1 MVSSLVSCILFLCC
15 ILLPFQICNGQG
27 SSTYN
32 VMDFGAIPGG
42 TTDSTGPFHSAWAL
56 ACGDKSMSTMYVPQ
70 GLYLIKAVE
79 FRGPCKN
86 TTMVRIDGTLV
97 APNDYQDLGN
107 SSSWILFVKVD
118 RLSILGGVLD
128 AKGDG
133 FWACRISGQN
143 CTVGARTITLNWVN
157 DAQLQGLT
165 SINSQLTHVV
175 INSCNDVSVSDL
187 SITAPEWSP
196 NTDGIHVQSST
207 NVTIRNTNISTG
219 DDCISIGPGSSNLWI
234 DQIRCGPG
242 HGISIGSL
250 GRKFEEE
257 GVQNITVTNS
267 VVNGSDNGL
276 RIKTWARPSTG
287 FVRNVTYQNIFMQ
300 NVENPIIIDQNYC
313 PHNYDCPGQSS
324 GIKIEQVTYENIQG
338 TSATQVAMI
347 FDCSPTNPC
356 TAIRLQDIK
365 LTYLNTTKAQ
375 SSCNNIGGS
384 TVLGVILPEN
394 CL

>member
-15 ILLPFQICNGQG
+15 ILLPFHICNGQG

-32 VMDFGAIPGG
+32 VVDFGAIPGG
-42 TTDSTGPFHSAWAL
+42 TTDSTRPFRMAWAL

-86 TTMVRIDGTLV
+86 TTMVRIDGPLV

-118 RLSILGGVLD
+118 RLSILGRVLD

-133 FWACRISGQN
+133 FWAGRISGQN
-143 CTVGARTITLNWVN
+143 CTVGARTVTLNWVN
-157 DAQLQGLT
+157 DAQVQGLT
-165 SINSQLTHVV
+165 SIDSQLTHVV

-187 SITAPEWSP
+187 SITAPVMEL
-196 NTDGIHVQSST
+196 
-207 NVTIRNTNISTG
+207 
-219 DDCISIGPGSSNLWI
+219 C
-234 DQIRCGPG
+234 
-242 HGISIGSL
+242 
-250 GRKFEEE
+250 
-257 GVQNITVTNS
+257 
-267 VVNGSDNGL
+267 
-276 RIKTWARPSTG
+276 
-287 FVRNVTYQNIFMQ
+287 
-300 NVENPIIIDQNYC
+300 
-313 PHNYDCPGQSS
+313 QSS

-356 TAIRLQDIK
+356 TTIRLQDIK

>member
-1 MVSSLVSCILFLCC
+1 MFSLVPGVLFLCC
-15 ILLPFQICNGQG
+15 ILPCHICNGQG

-32 VMDFGAIPGG
+32 VMDFGATPDG
-42 TTDSTGPFHSAWAL
+42 TTDSTRPFSRAWAL
-56 ACGDKSMSTMYVPQ
+56 ACGDKNMSTIYVPQ

-79 FRGPCKN
+79 FRGPCRN
-86 TTMVRIDGTLV
+86 TTTVRINGTLV
-97 APNDYQDLGN
+97 APDDFRDMGN
-107 SSSWILFVKVD
+107 SSYWILFIKVD

-128 AKGDG
+128 AKGAG

-143 CTVGARTITLNWVN
+143 CTVGARSITLNWVN
-157 DAQLQGLT
+157 DAQLKGLT

-175 INSCNDVSVSDL
+175 INSCNNVNVSDL
-187 SITAPEWSP
+187 SITAPDLSP
-196 NTDGIHVQSST
+196 NTDGIHVQTST
-207 NVTIRNTNISTG
+207 NVTITNTNITTG
-219 DDCISIGPGSSNLWI
+219 DDCISIGPGSWNLWI

-242 HGISIGSL
+242 HGLSIGSL
-250 GRKFEEE
+250 GREFEEA

-267 VVNGSDNGL
+267 EFNGSDNGL

-287 FVRNVTYQNIFMQ
+287 FVRNITYQNIIMQ
-300 NVENPIIIDQNYC
+300 NVDNPIIIDQNYC
-313 PHNYDCPGQSS
+313 PNNDGCPGQSS

-338 TSATQVAMI
+338 TSATPVAMI

-356 TAIRLQDIK
+356 AAIRLQDIK

-375 SSCNNIGGS
+375 SSCNNIGG
-384 TVLGVILPEN
+384 TVFGVILPEN